1 MYKPT
6 ARKLLSLLLSLAL
19 LLSLLPTPVIAAGD
33 DSVYI
38 SISFDG
44 QYISG
49 QTGSPVAYVPVPL
62 SALADID
69 LADYGLEGYRHDS
82 NGDGNDDIVAL
93 HLYIYTHETILGEDW
108 SNVRVS
114 GGVGS
119 IFFEEGLFGFEDCN
133 LNYYLNGEYP
143 AVDGWG
149 VTADQL
155 VLSGGDFL
163 DIAGYTSWNFYNDS
177 ASGFHYF
184 VDEDGRITHGY
195 NTAAN
200 TALSVK
206 LGRTAPAFSGESGLV
221 DVGGYT
227 VSYGTAIGDE
237 TGSVTTDSDGCVDIT
252 FPTAGT
258 WYVWCEGGYGAEY
271 PTDLVSAPACA
282 KVTVTASAEETPTY
296 DVNTVLNATMAK
308 LADTVTAPAFGTNAG
323 EWTVLSLARG
333 GHFAADDTYFA
344 DYYDRIVET
353 VNAKAA
359 SVNKNGALHKAKSTD
374 NSRLIVALSAI
385 GKDATCVG
393 DWDLTAPYS
402 DFDWIKNQG
411 INGAIWALIALDTHD
426 YPADT
431 RQQCIDFIL
440 DKQLEDGG
448 WALSGTAAD
457 PDVTGMVLQALYNYR
472 NQPAVATAADAA
484 FTCLSNIQHA
494 SGTYASFGEE
504 NSESCAQVIVACAT
518 WGINPNT
525 DSRFMKNGNSVVDGL
540 LSYYLPEQAEFSHV
554 ANNQANNMATDQAC
568 YALVAYDR
576 LQKNKPSLYDM
587 SDVTFETPSAGGD
600 TGSDGE
606 TTPDTMAAALGLPAT
621 VSGEAGAK
629 FNAVVSVNKWDSE
642 SAYKLLD
649 FIVSVPAALSVTGV
663 TVSSRLS
670 GGAVSWH
677 LEESTGKL
685 RVVCFDANENKD
697 LALSGTQFPAELF
710 TIGFALKQSRYST
723 SLPIAITGMS
733 LKKSSDPTKQ
743 EDMLVVD
750 TSAASGT
757 VKTGKEDE
765 LVCSAVCLYEGD
777 GVDLIPTG
785 KKAIAVAISG
795 ATVSNLIFTDG
806 THSYIFA
813 YSPEITAKVG
823 VSSFVALVDA
833 SVETKDFAKIDNYT
847 TQTTSPAIL
856 FGDANADG
864 RVNAQDA
871 LAAVDC
877 WLRKTD
883 APTDDQIL
891 ALNVNGDSR
900 INTFDALG
908 IVEAFVNGDTYAVVT
923 KAAILATAT

>member
-19 LLSLLPTPVIAAGD
+19 LLSLLPTSVWASGEE
-33 DSVYI
+33 SVYV

-44 QYISG
+44 QFLSDKNDD
-49 QTGSPVAYVPVPL
+49 PVAYVPVSL
-62 SALADID
+62 SALKNID
-69 LADYGLEGYRHDS
+69 LAEYGLADYQYDKDS
-82 NGDGNDDIVAL
+82 DGTYEITAL
-93 HLYIYTHETILGEDW
+93 HLYIHTHQAILGRDW
-108 SNVRVS
+108 GDVTVS
-114 GGVGS
+114 GGPGS
-119 IFFEEGLFGFEDCN
+119 IFFEGGLFGVEDCN
-133 LNYYLNGEYP
+133 LNYYLNGAYP
-143 AVDGWG
+143 AVAGWG

-155 VLSGGDFL
+155 VLADGDFL
-163 DIAGYTSWNFYNDS
+163 DIAGYTSWSFYNDS

-206 LGRTAPAFSGESGLV
+206 LSRTVPAFSGGSGLV

-227 VSYGTAIGDE
+227 VSYGTAIGSE
-237 TGSVTTDSDGCVDIT
+237 TGSVTTDSDGCANIT
-252 FPTAGT
+252 FPSAGT

-271 PTDLVSAPACA
+271 PTDIVSAPACA
-282 KVTVTASAEETPTY
+282 KVTVTAPTVEAPTY

-323 EWTVLSLARG
+323 EWTVLGLARG
-333 GHFAADDTYFA
+333 GHFTADNAYFA

-411 INGAIWALIALDTHD
+411 VNGAIWALIALDTNG
-426 YPADT
+426 YPATT

-457 PDVTGMVLQALYNYR
+457 ADVTGMALQALYNYK
-472 NQPAVATAADAA
+472 NQPAVAAAAQEA
-484 FTCLSNIQHA
+484 FACLSNIQNA
-494 SGTYASFGEE
+494 NGTYSSAGAET
-504 NSESCAQVIVACAT
+504 SESCAQVIVACAT
-518 WGINPNT
+518 WGIDPNT

-576 LQKNKPSLYDM
+576 LQKNKASLYDM
-587 SDVTFETPSAGGD
+587 SDVTFDAPSSGGGAGN
-600 TGSDGE
+600 S
-606 TTPDTMAAALGLPAT
+606 DTMAASLGLPAN

-642 SAYKLLD
+642 STYKLMD
-649 FIVSVPAALSVTGV
+649 FIVSVPSVLSVTGV
-663 TVSSRLS
+663 TASGRLS

-685 RVVCFDANENKD
+685 RIVYFDANENKD

-733 LKKSSDPTKQ
+733 LKKSSDSTKQ

-757 VKTGKEDE
+757 VKTGKGDE

-777 GVDLIPTG
+777 GVDLIPTD

-795 ATVSNLIFTDG
+795 ATVSNLVFNDG
-806 THSYIFA
+806 THSYVFS

-833 SVETKDFAKIDNYT
+833 SVETKAFAKIDNYT
-847 TQTTSPAIL
+847 TQATSPAIL

-923 KAAILATAT
+923 KAAILAAAT